1 MQNARLIAVYGIGQD
16 SKGLVGRLAGAVS
29 ELGGNI
35 VDLHQNVTHGLFSV
49 FCLLD
54 LPSSATIAQLQAA
67 VDVVATE
74 TGLTLHVGGFAQ
86 ARRSPERKPM
96 LLVMLGPDRPG
107 LIASMAQSLGRYG
120 INIEASSTVARQG
133 VFLMELLT
141 DVVGCPLPEP
151 NLRKTLSDLMAERG
165 IRTMFQFEDVF
176 NKKKRIIVFSFAR
189 TLLDPPA
196 LAEIVRQTG
205 LTAEQLALPA
215 SEDAAAERCA
225 SLLEGASADLL
236 EKAAASFTPTN
247 ESLEL
252 VQELKTLGYRVAVA
266 TSGFSYFADHIR
278 ATIGAHY
285 AWGVPLEVDADT
297 RTVTGSLGIMEPVA
311 NLRARFVS
319 KVIATE
325 RIPQEDVVVLE
336 DSPDHYAEAPGLRF
350 ACDIRFLLDAFNRK
364 AVSRDELVGILGSF
378 GRLPVRGGRA

>member
-49 FCLLD
+49 FCLVD
-54 LPSSATIAQLQAA
+54 LPGSSTIAQLQTA
-67 VDVVATE
+67 VGLVAGD
-74 TGLTLHVGGFAQ
+74 TGLTLHIGSFAQ

-107 LIASMAQSLGRYG
+107 LIASMAQTLGRYG

-141 DVVGCPLPEP
+141 DIVGCPLPEP
-151 NLRKTLSDLMAERG
+151 NLRRTLSDLMAERG

-176 NKKKRIIVFSFAR
+176 NRKKRMIVFSFAR

-196 LAEIVRQTG
+196 LAEIMRQTG
-205 LTAEQLALPA
+205 LGTEQLAMPA
-215 SEDAAAERCA
+215 AEDAAAERCA

-236 EKAAASFTPTN
+236 EKAAASFAPTN
-247 ESLEL
+247 ETIEL
-252 VQELKTLGYRVAVA
+252 VQELKTLGYRVAIA
-266 TSGFSYFADHIR
+266 TSGFSYFADHLR
-278 ATIGAHY
+278 AGIGAHY

-297 RTVTGSLGIMEPVA
+297 RTVTGSLGIPEPVA
-311 NLRARFVS
+311 NLRARFVA
-319 KVIATE
+319 KVIASE

-336 DSPDHYAEAPGLRF
+336 DSPDHFAETPGLRF
-350 ACDIRFLLDAFNRK
+350 TCDIRFLLDAFNRK

-378 GRLPVRGGRA
+378 GRLPGRGDKA